1 MSKEEQSPEISEA
14 GPDLSHHTIVAAG
27 SGKTAANE
35 GAQAKNV
42 YNVRPNALAL
52 ILAFHN

>member
-14 GPDLSHHTIVAAG
+14 GPDLSHYPVVAAG

-35 GAQAKNV
+35 GAQAKEV
-42 YNVRPNALAL
+42 YNVRPDALVLTLAL
-52 ILAFHN
+52 HN